1 MRNPKNVLESL
12 TSKAANEDYHYKRLY
27 RNLYNPEFFLLA
39 YERTQAKPGNM
50 TAGND
55 GNTID
60 GMSMKRIDSLIQKLK
75 DFSYQP
81 KPARRTYIPKANGKM
96 RPLGIPAFD
105 DKLVQ
110 EVVRMILESI
120 YEPIFQ
126 NSSHG
131 FRPKR
136 SCHTALQ
143 YIKRN
148 YTGVKWFVEGDI
160 KGCFDNVDHHVL
172 VRILRRRI
180 KDEYFISLI
189 WKFLKAGYM
198 EDWVYHNTYSGTPQ
212 GSLISPILANIY
224 LNELD
229 VFMAKYAESFNCGKG
244 RKINPA
250 YKMPL
255 DVRRGKQEWL
265 KRNSAKISEEKR
277 QKVMAEIRELNNYLS
292 TVPYSDPMDT
302 GYKRVVYVRYAD
314 DFLIGV
320 IGSKEDA
327 KQVKTD
333 VGEFIKE
340 QLHLEMS
347 PEKTLIT
354 HGNDFARFLGYLVT
368 VSREQNRTRTKNGF
382 TRRTY
387 VGKVKLYVPKEKWLN
402 RLLSY
407 GALKISYDKAHG
419 NKEVWEPVR
428 RPGLIRLDDIEI
440 LNQYN
445 AEVRGMYN
453 YYRLANNATVL
464 NAFVYV
470 MKYSMYKT
478 FAGKYRT
485 SMRKIIRKYCRNK
498 DFTVSYQ
505 TKSGTKSVVFYNQG
519 VRRND
524 KVIATEN
531 PDIIGRTN
539 ENRRYTRLTDR
550 LQGHVCEF
558 CGAETEDIEIHHI
571 RKLKDLSGRAEWERH
586 MIARKRKTMALCHS
600 CHVKLH
606 NGKLD

>member
-39 YERTQAKPGNM
+39 YERIQAKPGNM

-120 YEPIFQ
+120 YEPTFQ

-250 YKMPL
+250 YKKPL

-265 KRNSAKISEEKR
+265 KRNSTKISEEKR

-302 GYKRVVYVRYAD
+302 EYKRVVYVRYAD

>member
-39 YERTQAKPGNM
+39 YERIQAKPGNM

-55 GNTID
+55 GNTTD

-110 EVVRMILESI
+110 EVVRVILESI
-120 YEPIFQ
+120 YEPTFQ

-250 YKMPL
+250 YKKPL

-265 KRNSAKISEEKR
+265 KRNSTKISEEKR
-277 QKVMAEIRELNNYLS
+277 QKVMAEIQELNNYLS
-292 TVPYSDPMDT
+292 IVPYSDPMDT
-302 GYKRVVYVRYAD
+302 EYKRVVYVRYAD

-327 KQVKTD
+327 KQVKID

>member
-39 YERTQAKPGNM
+39 YERIQAKPGNM

-60 GMSMKRIDSLIQKLK
+60 GMSMKRIDSLIQRIK

-120 YEPIFQ
+120 YEPTFQ

-198 EDWVYHNTYSGTPQ
+198 EKWVYHNTYSGTPQ

-250 YKMPL
+250 YKKPL

-277 QKVMAEIRELNNYLS
+277 QKVMAEIQELNNYLS

-302 GYKRVVYVRYAD
+302 EYKRVVYVRYAD

-340 QLHLEMS
+340 QLHLEIS

>member
-60 GMSMKRIDSLIQKLK
+60 GMSMERIDSLIQKLK

-120 YEPIFQ
+120 YEPTFQ

-571 RKLKDLSGRAEWERH
+571 RKLKDLSGKAEWERH

>member
-39 YERTQAKPGNM
+39 YERIQAKPGNM

-60 GMSMKRIDSLIQKLK
+60 GMSMKRIDSLIQRIK

-110 EVVRMILESI
+110 EVVRIILESI
-120 YEPIFQ
+120 YEPTFQ

-198 EDWVYHNTYSGTPQ
+198 EKWVYHNTYSGTPQ

-265 KRNSAKISEEKR
+265 KRNSTKISEEKR
-277 QKVMAEIRELNNYLS
+277 QKVMTEIRELNNYLS

-302 GYKRVVYVRYAD
+302 EYKRVVYVRYAD

-327 KQVKTD
+327 KQVKID

-407 GALKISYDKAHG
+407 GTLKISYDKAHG

>member
-39 YERTQAKPGNM
+39 YERIQAKPGNM

-60 GMSMKRIDSLIQKLK
+60 GISMKRIDSLIQRIK

-120 YEPIFQ
+120 YEPTFQ

-250 YKMPL
+250 YKKPL

-277 QKVMAEIRELNNYLS
+277 QKVMAEIQELNNYLS

-302 GYKRVVYVRYAD
+302 EYKRVVYVRYAD

-327 KQVKTD
+327 KQVKID

-340 QLHLEMS
+340 QLHLEIS

>member
-39 YERTQAKPGNM
+39 YERIQAKPGNM

-60 GMSMKRIDSLIQKLK
+60 GMSMKRIDSLIQRIK

-110 EVVRMILESI
+110 EVVRTILESI
-120 YEPIFQ
+120 YEPTFQ

-250 YKMPL
+250 YKKPL

-265 KRNSAKISEEKR
+265 KRNSTKISEEKR
-277 QKVMAEIRELNNYLS
+277 QKVMAEIQELNNYLS

-302 GYKRVVYVRYAD
+302 EYKRVVYVRYAD

-340 QLHLEMS
+340 QLHLEIS

>member
-39 YERTQAKPGNM
+39 YERIQAKPGNM

-60 GMSMKRIDSLIQKLK
+60 GMSMKRIDSLIQRIK

-120 YEPIFQ
+120 YEPTFQ

-198 EDWVYHNTYSGTPQ
+198 EKWVYHNTYSGTPQ

-250 YKMPL
+250 YKKPL

-277 QKVMAEIRELNNYLS
+277 QKVMAEIQELNNYLS

-302 GYKRVVYVRYAD
+302 EYKRVVYVRYAD

-327 KQVKTD
+327 KQVKID

>member
-39 YERTQAKPGNM
+39 YERIQAKPGNM

-60 GMSMKRIDSLIQKLK
+60 GMSMKRIDSLIQRIK

-120 YEPIFQ
+120 YEPTFQ

-302 GYKRVVYVRYAD
+302 EYKRVVYVRYAD

-407 GALKISYDKAHG
+407 GALKINYDKAHG

-478 FAGKYRT
+478 FAGKYQT
-485 SMRKIIRKYCRNK
+485 SMRKIIRRYCRNK

>member
-1 MRNPKNVLESL
+1 
-12 TSKAANEDYHYKRLY
+12 
-27 RNLYNPEFFLLA
+27 
-39 YERTQAKPGNM
+39 
-50 TAGND
+50 
-55 GNTID
+55 
-60 GMSMKRIDSLIQKLK
+60 
-75 DFSYQP
+75 
-81 KPARRTYIPKANGKM
+81 
-96 RPLGIPAFD
+96 
-105 DKLVQ
+105 
-110 EVVRMILESI
+110 
-120 YEPIFQ
+120 
-126 NSSHG
+126 
-131 FRPKR
+131 
-136 SCHTALQ
+136 
-143 YIKRN
+143 
-148 YTGVKWFVEGDI
+148 
-160 KGCFDNVDHHVL
+160 
-172 VRILRRRI
+172 
-180 KDEYFISLI
+180 
-189 WKFLKAGYM
+189 M
-198 EDWVYHNTYSGTPQ
+198 ENWVYYNTYSGTPQ

-229 VFMAKYAESFNCGKG
+229 VFMAEYSKSFNCGTK

-250 YKMPL
+250 YKKPL

-265 KRNSAKISEEKR
+265 KRNEAKISEEKR
-277 QKVMAEIRELNNYLS
+277 REVMAQIQGLNSQLRS
-292 TVPYSDPMDT
+292 IPYSDPMDT
-302 GYKRVVYVRYAD
+302 EYRRVVYVRYAD

-327 KQVKTD
+327 RQVKSD
-333 VGEFIKE
+333 VGAFIKE
-340 QLHLEMS
+340 HLHLKMS

-354 HGNDFARFLGYLVT
+354 HGSDFAHFLGYLIT
-368 VSREQNRTRTKNGF
+368 VSREQNSTRTKTGF

-407 GALKISYDKAHG
+407 GALKISYDKTHG

-464 NAFVYV
+464 NAFLYV
-470 MKYSMYKT
+470 MKFSMYKT

-485 SMRKIIRKYCRNK
+485 SMRKIIRKYCHNG
-498 DFTVSYQ
+498 DFTVSYP
-505 TKSGTKSVVFYNQG
+505 TKNGTKSVVFYNQG
-519 VRRND
+519 MRHND
-524 KVIATEN
+524 KVVVTEN
-531 PDIIGRTN
+531 PDIIGRAN

-550 LQGHVCEF
+550 LQGHICEF
-558 CGAETEDIEIHHI
+558 CGAETEDIEIHHV
-571 RKLKDLSGRAEWERH
+571 RKLKDLSGKAEWERQ

>member
-120 YEPIFQ
+120 YEPTFQ

-453 YYRLANNATVL
+453 YYCLANNATVL

-571 RKLKDLSGRAEWERH
+571 RKLKDLSGKAEWERH

>member
-39 YERTQAKPGNM
+39 YERIQAKPGNM

-120 YEPIFQ
+120 YEPTFQ

-250 YKMPL
+250 YKKPL

-265 KRNSAKISEEKR
+265 KRNSTKISEEKR

-302 GYKRVVYVRYAD
+302 EYKRVVYVRYAD

-327 KQVKTD
+327 KQVKID

>member
-39 YERTQAKPGNM
+39 YERIQAKPGNM

-120 YEPIFQ
+120 YEPTFQ

-136 SCHTALQ
+136 SCHTTLQ

-198 EDWVYHNTYSGTPQ
+198 EKWVYHNTYSGTPQ

-250 YKMPL
+250 YKKPL

-277 QKVMAEIRELNNYLS
+277 QKVMAEIQELNNYLS

-302 GYKRVVYVRYAD
+302 EYKRVVYVRYAD

-340 QLHLEMS
+340 QLHLEIS